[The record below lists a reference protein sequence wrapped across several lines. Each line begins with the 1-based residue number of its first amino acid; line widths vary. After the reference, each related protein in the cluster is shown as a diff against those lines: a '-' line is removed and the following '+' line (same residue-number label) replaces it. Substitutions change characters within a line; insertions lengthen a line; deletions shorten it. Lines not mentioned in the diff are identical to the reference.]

1 MKMYGLSNIYRIIA
15 AFLALALLSGC
26 ATGNIQPFRNAQH
39 LGPATEGEN
48 RLWHAARK
56 IEMTFKK
63 SGQIYE
69 DPELCH
75 YLQGVMDRLYPE
87 FDGKITVTILKAPVL
102 NAFALPN
109 GSIYVNTG
117 LIAAMENEAQI
128 AAVLAHEGIH
138 FVNKHSALQRRNYH
152 SSVGVSWAVALLGI
166 PFLSEIISASS
177 IFGYSQQLEKE
188 ADRLGHKR
196 LRDAGYDIRQAPRTF
211 RHLAIEAK
219 ANKIPEPFFFSTHP
233 KLENRI
239 KNFKELNASITDH
252 SGVVN
257 TELYQQYV
265 AGLRP
270 MVLREKIAVGK
281 YESVIAVL
289 TQEELMPMYGQHR
302 YFYLAEAYRLR
313 NQTGDLEKAVKAY
326 ETAASSCPDFA
337 PLFKSLGIVY
347 LKSKRFNQAVNCF
360 ERYLKLNPNDKNSA
374 FVKQY
379 LKQAK
384 KGAVES

>member
-1 MKMYGLSNIYRIIA
+1 MYGLSNTYRVIA
-15 AFLALALLSGC
+15 VCLALALLSGC
-26 ATGNIQPFRNAQH
+26 ATGNFQPFRNGQN

-48 RLWHAARK
+48 RLWHAAQK

-69 DPELCH
+69 DPELRN
-75 YLQGVMDRLYPE
+75 YLQGVLDRLYPE
-87 FDGKITVTILKAPVL
+87 FGGKIAVTVLKAPVL

-109 GSIYVNTG
+109 GAIYVNTG

-152 SSVGVSWAVALLGI
+152 NSVGVSWAVALLGI

-196 LRDAGYDIRQAPRTF
+196 LRDAGYDVRQAPRTF

-219 ANKIPEPFFFSTHP
+219 ANKVPEPFFFSTHP

-239 KNFKELNASITDH
+239 KNFKELNASITHH

-257 TELYQQYV
+257 TAIYQQHV

-270 MVLREKIAVGK
+270 VVLKEKIAAGK

-289 TQEELMPMYGQHR
+289 TQEELMPMYGKHG

-313 NQTGDLEKAVKAY
+313 NLAGDLENAVKAY
-326 ETAASSCPDFA
+326 ETVASSCPDFA
-337 PLFKSLGIVY
+337 PVFKSLGIVY
-347 LKSKRFNQAVNCF
+347 LKSKHFNKAADCF
-360 ERYLKLNPNDKNSA
+360 ERYLKLNPDHQDSA

-379 LKQAK
+379 LEEAK

>member
-1 MKMYGLSNIYRIIA
+1 MKMHGPSNIYRVMA
-15 AFLALALLSGC
+15 AFLVLVLLSGC

-39 LGPATEGEN
+39 LEPATEGEN
-48 RLWHAARK
+48 RLWHAAQK
-56 IEMTFKK
+56 IEMTLKN
-63 SGQIYE
+63 SGQIYG
-69 DPELCH
+69 DPELCN

-87 FDGKITVTILKAPVL
+87 FDGKMTVTILKAPVL

-109 GSIYVNTG
+109 GAIYVNTG

-128 AAVLAHEGIH
+128 ATVLAHEGIH

-152 SSVGVSWAVALLGI
+152 NSVGVSWAAALLGI

-177 IFGYSQQLEKE
+177 IFGYSQQLENE
-188 ADRLGHKR
+188 ADRLGHQR

-211 RHLAIEAK
+211 RHLAVEAK
-219 ANKIPEPFFFSTHP
+219 ANKVPEPFFFSTHP

-239 KNFKELNASITDH
+239 QNFKELNASVIH
-252 SGVVN
+252 PSGVVN
-257 TELYQQYV
+257 TAIYQQHV

-270 MVLREKIAVGK
+270 LVLKEKIAAGK
-281 YESVIAVL
+281 YEAVIAVL
-289 TQEELMPMYGQHR
+289 TQEELMPMYGKHR

-313 NQTGDLEKAVKAY
+313 NQAGDLENAVKAY
-326 ETAASSCPDFA
+326 ETAASGCPDFA
-337 PLFKSLGIVY
+337 PVFKSLGIVY
-347 LKSKRFNQAVNCF
+347 LKSKRFNQAVDCF
-360 ERYLKLNPNDKNSA
+360 ERYLKLNPNAKDSA
-374 FVKQY
+374 FVQQY

>member
-1 MKMYGLSNIYRIIA
+1 MYSLSNIYRRVIA
-15 AFLALALLSGC
+15 VFLVLALLSGC
-26 ATGNIQPFRNAQH
+26 TSGHIQPFRDAQH
-39 LGPATEGEN
+39 LEPATEGEN
-48 RLWHAARK
+48 RLWYAAQK
-56 IEMTFKK
+56 IEVTLKK

-69 DPELCH
+69 DPELRN
-75 YLQGVMDRLYPE
+75 YLQGVLDRLYPE
-87 FDGKITVTILKAPVL
+87 FGGKMTVTVLKAPVL

-109 GSIYVNTG
+109 GAIYVNTG
-117 LIAAMENEAQI
+117 LIAAMANEAQI

-152 SSVGVSWAVALLGI
+152 NSVGVSWAVALLGI

-177 IFGYSQQLEKE
+177 IFGYSKQLEKE

-196 LRDAGYDIRQAPRTF
+196 LRDAGYDVRQAPRTF

-219 ANKIPEPFFFSTHP
+219 ANKVPEPFFFSTHP

-239 KNFKELNASITDH
+239 RNFKELNASIAH
-252 SGVVN
+252 PSGVVN
-257 TELYQQYV
+257 TAIYQQHV

-270 MVLREKIAVGK
+270 VVLKEKIAAGK
-281 YESVIAVL
+281 YEAVIAVL
-289 TQEELMPMYGQHR
+289 TQEELMPMYGKHG

-313 NQTGDLEKAVKAY
+313 NRAGDLENAVKAY
-326 ETAASSCPDFA
+326 ETAASGCPDFA
-337 PLFKSLGIVY
+337 PVFKSLGIVY
-347 LKSKRFNQAVNCF
+347 LKLKHFNKAADCF
-360 ERYLKLNPNDKNSA
+360 ERYLKLNPNDKDSA
-374 FVKQY
+374 FVEQY